1 MNIFNVCPGK
11 VNDIIILK
19 NTNSCSF
26 LSYVMFKRSIGFH
39 THNTSIGSEIN
50 AGITTFLTMSY
61 ILFVNP
67 AILADAGMNFDAV
80 VTATALAGSFG
91 TLLMAFW
98 VKAPLAMAPGM
109 GLNAFFAYSLVIGE
123 GINWETAL
131 GVVFISG
138 VVFLLLT
145 IIGFRKKIVDAIP
158 LPLRLSIPAGIG
170 LFITF
175 IGFQNMGLI
184 VPDDSTM
191 IALGDFST
199 SLCLGLIGLT
209 AILMLE
215 SKKIKGSILI
225 GILFTTLL
233 AIVFGGASLPDSMF
247 SLPPSPM
254 PVAFQLDILAAL
266 QWGLAGAIFSFMFVD
281 LFDSVGTLVACSYE
295 ADMVH
300 EDGTIQKI
308 DKMLEADAV
317 ATLFGSIVGTSTT
330 TTYIESASGIEEGG
344 RTGLT
349 AFTVAVL
356 FLASL
361 FVTPVIGIVPA
372 YATAPALITVGI
384 FMFKNITK
392 IPMDS
397 WADAVAVFMIIIL
410 MPLTYSISLGL
421 SFGFLFW
428 ALIKLISG
436 DVKGVHPVMWVIALL
451 SACNLWITV

>member
-1 MNIFNVCPGK
+1 
-11 VNDIIILK
+11 
-19 NTNSCSF
+19 
-26 LSYVMFKRSIGFH
+26 MFKRSLGFH
-39 THNTSIGSEIN
+39 TEDVTTGSEVS
-50 AGITTFLTMSY
+50 AGLTTFLTMSY

-67 AILADAGMNFDAV
+67 SILADAGMSFDAV
-80 VTATALAGSFG
+80 VTATALAASFG

-131 GVVFISG
+131 GVVFVSG

-145 IIGFRKKIVDAIP
+145 LVGFREKIVDAIP
-158 LPLRLSIPAGIG
+158 LSLRLSIPAGIG

-184 VPDDSTM
+184 VPDESTM

-199 SLCLGLIGLT
+199 SLTLGLIGLT
-209 AILMLE
+209 AILILE
-215 SKKIKGSILI
+215 SKKVKGSILI

-233 AIVFGGASLPDSMF
+233 AIVFGDASIPESIF

-254 PVAFQLDILAAL
+254 PAAFQLDILSAL
-266 QWGLAGAIFSFMFVD
+266 QWGLAGAVFSFMFVD

-295 ADMVH
+295 ANLVQ
-300 EDGTIQKI
+300 EDGTIKKI

-317 ATLFGSIVGTSTT
+317 ATVFGAILGTSTT

-349 AFTVAVL
+349 AFTVAIL
-356 FLASL
+356 FLAAL
-361 FVTPVIGIVPA
+361 FVTPVIGIVPS

-392 IPMDS
+392 IPLDS
-397 WADAVAVFMIIIL
+397 WADTVAVFMIIIL

-421 SFGFLFW
+421 TFGFLFW
-428 ALIKLISG
+428 TLIKLMSG
-436 DVKGVHPVMWVIALL
+436 DFKQIHPIMWVIAIL